1 MPQISDK
8 QLDLIIEKLLDLQD
22 EGPDDYGWKSE
33 ALLNVIKELEGIQQ
47 SESAIGVALSKAAPV
62 Q

>member
-1 MPQISDK
+1 MPEITDK
-8 QLDLIIEKLLDLQD
+8 QFGLIIEQLTELRD
-22 EGPDDYGWKSE
+22 EGPASSFLPAR
-33 ALLNVIKELEGIQQ
+33 ALIKELEGIQQ